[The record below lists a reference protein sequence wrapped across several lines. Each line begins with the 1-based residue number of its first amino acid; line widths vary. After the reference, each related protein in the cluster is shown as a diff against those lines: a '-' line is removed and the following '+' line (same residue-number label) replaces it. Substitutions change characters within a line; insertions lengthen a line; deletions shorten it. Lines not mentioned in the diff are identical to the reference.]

1 MLELYKKR
9 LQASGSYM
17 GEALKNQSDMIM
29 NETFKRDTNYR
40 LCYIDDEPVDAKY
53 ITYTYY
59 SISKDAVDYH
69 LQFRPG
75 VHYPM
80 GKYVDIPDDTG
91 TYNRWIIV
99 GRSDE
104 PQFVKYNILKCNWT
118 FKWIANGV
126 IHECLGVLRKR
137 NSYNSGLW
145 HDYLLTTP
153 ENQNQAL
160 LPTTPETQTINYNM
174 RFLISDNQI
183 NPIAWEVSK
192 REDTFP
198 VGVTYITF
206 KQDLFNPHRDNKE
219 LMIADYYNN
228 PSIDITPDNKPDK
241 EYSIKCSSPI
251 CIKVGGSYKIFS
263 VQECSNND
271 VFSWAVN
278 GLDPDQYSSIFNE
291 DNSAVFKLKASK
303 DYSLVGKTFYLE
315 LYYKEKLVDK
325 INVKVVSI

>member
-1 MLELYKKR
+1 MPWFGVFKAKLVVTMLELYKKR

-29 NETFKRDTNYR
+29 NETFKRDTNYK

-118 FKWIANGV
+118 FKWIANGIV
-126 IHECLGVLRKR
+126 HECLGVLRKR
-137 NSYNSGLW
+137 NSYNSGFIAESAAIGNFAV
-145 HDYLLTTP
+145 YL
-153 ENQNQAL
+153 
-160 LPTTPETQTINYNM
+160 
-174 RFLISDNQI
+174 
-183 NPIAWEVSK
+183 
-192 REDTFP
+192 
-198 VGVTYITF
+198 
-206 KQDLFNPHRDNKE
+206 
-219 LMIADYYNN
+219 
-228 PSIDITPDNKPDK
+228 
-241 EYSIKCSSPI
+241 
-251 CIKVGGSYKIFS
+251 
-263 VQECSNND
+263 
-271 VFSWAVN
+271 
-278 GLDPDQYSSIFNE
+278 
-291 DNSAVFKLKASK
+291 FKLLEFP
-303 DYSLVGKTFYLE
+303 YSFSPTAQR
-315 LYYKEKLVDK
+315 
-325 INVKVVSI
+325 